1 MQKRKNILEKAKPTE
16 KSAWICDLKV
26 ISLRFCVS
34 VFIHFI

>member
-16 KSAWICDLKV
+16 KSVWIYDLKV

-34 VFIHFI
+34 VFIYFI